1 MAAPDYPPPPVCKTG
16 LSAPG
21 LLFLVPLVCKTGLS
35 APGLPFLAPLVC
47 ETGLSAPGWPFPGLG
62 TPFAGRETAAAPQE
76 VSVRFAHSIP
86 PTVSIVIA
94 AR

>member
-16 LSAPG
+16 LPAPG
-21 LLFLVPLVCKTGLS
+21 LPFLAPPVCKTGLS
-35 APGLPFLAPLVC
+35 APGLPFPGLGTPLAGRKARESC
-47 ETGLSAPGWPFPGLG
+47 QSGLG

>member
-1 MAAPDYPPPPVCKTG
+1 MAAPDSPLPPVCKSG
-16 LSAPG
+16 LP
-21 LLFLVPLVCKTGLS
+21 
-35 APGLPFLAPLVC
+35 APGLPFQPPPVC
-47 ETGLSAPGWPFPGLG
+47 ESGLSAPGWPFPGLGTPFAGRKTRESCQSGLG